1 MFDIGFPELVL
12 ISIVALLIL
21 GPERLPDAVRTMALW
36 VGRIRRSYA
45 KLRNEIENEIGAD
58 EIRAQLHNE
67 EIMKELE
74 ESRTIIKETIQDT
87 GNLVNSAGDDIQEEV
102 DQLDKSLGTRKNVS
116 QKKSE

>member
-58 EIRAQLHNE
+58 EIRAQLRNE

-74 ESRTIIKETIQDT
+74 ESRTIIKDTIHDT
-87 GNLVNSAGDDIQEEV
+87 GNLVNSAGDDMKEEV
-102 DQLDKSLGTRKNVS
+102 EQLDKSLSNRKNVS
-116 QKKSE
+116 PKKSE

>member
-21 GPERLPDAVRTMALW
+21 GPERLPEAVRTMTLW
-36 VGRIRRSYA
+36 VGRLRRSYA

-58 EIRAQLHNE
+58 EIRAQLRNE

-74 ESRTIIKETIQDT
+74 ESRSIIKETIHDT
-87 GNLVNSAGDDIQEEV
+87 GNLVNSTGDDIKEEV
-102 DQLDKSLGTRKNVS
+102 DQLDKSLSNRKNVS

>member
-58 EIRAQLHNE
+58 EIRAQLRNE

-74 ESRTIIKETIQDT
+74 ESRTIIKETIHDT
-87 GNLVNSAGDDIQEEV
+87 GKLVNSAGDDMKEEV
-102 DQLDKSLGTRKNVS
+102 DQLDKSLSNRKNVS

>member
-58 EIRAQLHNE
+58 EIRAQLRNE

-74 ESRTIIKETIQDT
+74 ESRTIIKETIHDT
-87 GNLVNSAGDDIQEEV
+87 GNLVNSAGDDIKEEV
-102 DQLDKSLGTRKNVS
+102 EQLDKSLSNRKNVS